1 MVESFFFNN
10 LIGDTLII
18 KIEVKFVVFIESL
31 QWINH
36 IKK

>member
-1 MVESFFFNN
+1 MVESFFFFN